1 MEIWENRV
9 WRVEVSN
16 LTCGKNGRKKGLTI
30 NENIRTSVGQF
41 EQPVSVSSLSCLRD
55 FSKTL
60 QADSQWRRVFCFSR
74 FTSTTWPGISATFP
88 ATATSSGFRFLS
100 TISGFASSSVLVSL
114 RARNQIKRRAS
125 DDQSSQKPRKFIKT
139 LRKLSHWLFRSF
151 YFVLTFVT
159 KTVYA

>member
-1 MEIWENRV
+1 MEIWENTVRRV
-9 WRVEVSN
+9 KVSN
-16 LTCGKNGRKKGLTI
+16 LTHGKDGRKKGLAI

-60 QADSQWRRVFCFSR
+60 QANSQWKRVFCSSR
-74 FTSTTWPGISATFP
+74 FTTWLGISATFP

-100 TISGFASSSVLVSL
+100 TISGFASSIVLVSL

-139 LRKLSHWLFRSF
+139 LLNLSHWLFGSF
-151 YFVLTFVT
+151 YFILTFVI

>member
-1 MEIWENRV
+1 MEIWENTVRRV
-9 WRVEVSN
+9 KVSN
-16 LTCGKNGRKKGLTI
+16 LTRGKNGHKKGLAI
-30 NENIRTSVGQF
+30 NENIRASVGQF
-41 EQPVSVSSLSCLRD
+41 EQPVPVSSLSCLHD

-74 FTSTTWPGISATFP
+74 FTPATWPGISATFP

-100 TISGFASSSVLVSL
+100 TISGFASSIVLVSL

-125 DDQSSQKPRKFIKT
+125 DDQSSQKPRKFIET
-139 LRKLSHWLFRSF
+139 LRNLSRWLFRSS
-151 YFVLTFVT
+151 YFILTFVI